1 MYFYK
6 NNLLYIIKVKNILY
20 ILDFTTGES
29 FLFSEEKV
37 KELTVW
43 GHRFEVV
50 NCEGK
55 YNLDDILYYE

>member
-1 MYFYK
+1 M
-6 NNLLYIIKVKNILY
+6 LY

-37 KELTVW
+37 KELTAW